1 MRKKNFHIKMLNI
14 FKVKSCNPLLAKTT
28 HKAMN
33 RLQCI
38 IVFVP
43 IFVHNVTVAI
53 RNENV
58 PKY

>member
-1 MRKKNFHIKMLNI
+1 MLNN

-38 IVFVP
+38 IVFYPYLFTMFVTVP
-43 IFVHNVTVAI
+43 I
-53 RNENV
+53 RNDNV

>member
-1 MRKKNFHIKMLNI
+1 MLNI

-38 IVFVP
+38 LVFVYP
-43 IFVHNVTVAI
+43 DLFTMFVTVPPK
-53 RNENV
+53 NDNV
-58 PKY
+58 PNC